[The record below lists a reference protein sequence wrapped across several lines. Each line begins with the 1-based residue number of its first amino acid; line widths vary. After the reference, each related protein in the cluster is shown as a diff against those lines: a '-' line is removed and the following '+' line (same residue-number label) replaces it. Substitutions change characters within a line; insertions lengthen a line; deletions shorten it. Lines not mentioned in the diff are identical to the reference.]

1 MRAQLFIWKLK
12 VVGSLLLYPFLQG
25 AADRRLAPVVG
36 ELFSLLIIHSQSL
49 LLIYLQQWEILP
61 GGVCG

>member
-12 VVGSLLLYPFLQG
+12 VVGSLLLRPFLQG